1 MNAATPL
8 VALERVGLSFGNGAP
23 VLQEVSLSV
32 AKGEFLAL
40 IGASGCGKSTLL
52 RVMAGL
58 QQPTSG
64 RVARPQASDNI
75 GIVFQDATLMP
86 WASAFDNVALPLR
99 LRHTPRAA
107 LHDRVMTALAQ
118 VGLADRAAARPHELS
133 GGMKMRVAL
142 ARALVVE
149 PSLLLLDEPFAAL
162 DEITRLRLSDDLS
175 SLQAKLGMAV
185 VFVTHAVSES
195 VALADRVL
203 VMARAPGRIMA
214 QFTVD
219 APHPRHQDFRQAAA
233 FLTMV
238 AEVSASLR
246 QTLHAGDDL

>member
-1 MNAATPL
+1 MSTRTPL
-8 VALERVGLSFGNGAP
+8 IALERVGLGFGDRAP
-23 VLQEVSLSV
+23 VLQDVSLRV
-32 AKGEFLAL
+32 ASGEFLAL

-52 RVMAGL
+52 RVLAGL
-58 QQPTSG
+58 QPPSAGKIARLQPES
-64 RVARPQASDNI
+64 RI

-99 LRHTPRAA
+99 LHRLPRAA
-107 LHDRVMTALAQ
+107 RHERVMAALAQ
-118 VGLADRAAARPHELS
+118 VGLGDRAAARPHELS

-149 PSLLLLDEPFAAL
+149 PALLLLDEPFAAL

-175 SLQAKLGMAV
+175 ALQARLGMAV

-214 QFTVD
+214 QFSID
-219 APHPRHQDFRQAAA
+219 APHPRHHEFRQSSAY
-233 FLTMV
+233 LGKV
-238 AEVSASLR
+238 EEVSAALR
-246 QTLHAGDDL
+246 QTLQAGDDL

>member
-1 MNAATPL
+1 MSAPTPL
-8 VALERVGLSFGNGAP
+8 VALEDVGLSFGGGP
-23 VLQEVSLSV
+23 EVLQGIHLSV
-32 AKGEFLAL
+32 APGEFVAL
-40 IGASGCGKSTLL
+40 VGASGCGKSTLL

-58 QQPTSG
+58 QQPSSG
-64 RVARPQASDNI
+64 KVLTPTGRGSIAL
-75 GIVFQDATLMP
+75 VFQDATLMP

-99 LRHTPRAA
+99 LAHTARSLRNAQ
-107 LHDRVMTALAQ
+107 VMAALAQ
-118 VGLADRAAARPHELS
+118 VGLADRAQARPHELS

-149 PSLLLLDEPFAAL
+149 PKLLLLDEPFAAL

-175 SLQAKLGMAV
+175 ALQARLGMGV

-214 QFTVD
+214 EFRVD
-219 APHPRHQDFRQAAA
+219 ARHPRASDFRQSGE
-233 FLTMV
+233 FLAMS
-238 AEVSASLR
+238 AQVSASLR
-246 QTLHAGDDL
+246 QTLQAGDDL